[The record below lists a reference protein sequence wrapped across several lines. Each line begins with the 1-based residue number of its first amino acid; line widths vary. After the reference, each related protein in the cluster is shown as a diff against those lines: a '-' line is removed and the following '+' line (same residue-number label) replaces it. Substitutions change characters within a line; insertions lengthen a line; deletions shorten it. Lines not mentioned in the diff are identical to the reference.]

1 MEGAV
6 FCVTQN
12 EYGNRCSELR
22 IAIFDYKIVAT
33 NPIGSC
39 HLRLLR
45 DLAAEHQFTVFAADF
60 DNPWPEKIEWV
71 RIPVPTRPLA
81 LLFVL
86 YHVLAPL
93 AYLLYRMRTRVRFDL
108 VQMVESNLSFGD
120 VSYSHFCHTAYLNEH
135 WTANRGHGLRRVLRW
150 LDHRLHAWLES
161 RTYRRAHKILV
172 PSRGL
177 GSELVREFPFTSQ
190 KVSVLPN
197 AIDVDRLEPP
207 GDFDRADVRA
217 RLGFTDDD
225 TVFVFVALGQF
236 ERKGLP
242 LLLEALSRLPSSR
255 ANLIVVGGEP
265 DLIASYRPEVARLG
279 LDRNVVFA
287 GMQSDV
293 RPFFWASDAFAF
305 PSAYETFSLVSYE
318 AAAAGLPVIA
328 PRLNGIE
335 DLVRD
340 GDNGVVIAR
349 TVEGV
354 AQGLNRFLGLSETLR
369 REMGRRARTAAAQY
383 NQACFSER
391 WRAFY
396 QDWMSAQVNRI

>member
-1 MEGAV
+1 LKKGL
-6 FCVTQN
+6 N
-12 EYGNRCSELR
+12 ELR

-39 HLRLLR
+39 HLRLLH
-45 DLAAEHQFTVFAADF
+45 DLAAEHQFTVFATAF
-60 DNPWPEKIEWV
+60 DNPWPGRIEWV

-81 LLFVL
+81 LLFIL
-86 YHVLAPL
+86 YQALAPF
-93 AYLLYRMRTRVRFDL
+93 AYLLHRIRKRVRFDL
-108 VQMVESNLSFGD
+108 VQMVESNLAFGD

-135 WTANRGHGLRRVLRW
+135 WAETRGGGVRGLLRW

-161 RTYRRAHKILV
+161 RTYRRVSRILV

-177 GSELVREFPFTSQ
+177 GSELVREFPFTSH

-197 AIDVDRLEPP
+197 AIDVERLAVPAH
-207 GDFDRADVRA
+207 FDRAGARA
-217 RLGFTDDD
+217 RMGFREED

-242 LLLEALSRLPSSR
+242 LLLAALSRLRSPH
-255 ANLIVVGGEP
+255 AKLIVVGGES
-265 DLIASYRPEVARLG
+265 DLIGSYEREIARLQLEG
-279 LDRNVVFA
+279 EVVFT

-349 TVEGV
+349 TMEGV
-354 AQGLNRFLGLSETLR
+354 TEGLKRFLSLPMTARE
-369 REMGRRARTAAAQY
+369 EMGKRARIAAAQY
-383 NQACFSER
+383 DQARFSER

-396 QDWMSAQVNRI
+396 QEWMAGQASRI